1 MMDDKNNELS
11 ERMTQI
17 WGESIKEFIE
27 FRKQYAKKYRGRI
40 QEFDPQIIWYFCFE
54 KSESTY
60 NK

>member
-40 QEFDPQIIWYFCFE
+40 QEFDPQIIWYFCFL
-54 KSESTY
+54 
-60 NK
+60 NNI